1 MGEAGRLDHDQRPDQ
16 KTKIFDWKTK
26 KMKLQVLMNLIFT
39 ISFQIHA
46 TPLPQ
51 DTGSSLGGLFGSLL
65 VGLGERAVQEGL
77 ADRVQELGLAGGQ
90 AVVESSII
98 SQLQDQAVDSAISGG
113 SRVAGTVGNQV
124 VSNLPSREQVMD
136 QVVSNLPSTDAVAE
150 QVVANLPTTDD
161 VASELPPAEQVIETL
176 PRGQI
181 IDQVRGSLPSA
192 EQVVEQ
198 VGPNLPTAQQI
209 GGQLLNLFG

>member
-51 DTGSSLGGLFGSLL
+51 DTGSSLGGLFGSVL
-65 VGLGERAVQEGL
+65 VGVGERAVQEGL

-90 AVVESSII
+90 AVVESGII

-113 SRVAGTVGNQV
+113 SRAAGTVGN
-124 VSNLPSREQVMD
+124 

-150 QVVANLPTTDD
+150 QVVANLPTTND
-161 VASELPPAEQVIETL
+161 VASVLPSSDQVANQVVSNLPTSDQVVDALPPAEQVIETL
-176 PRGQI
+176 PRDQI

-192 EQVVEQ
+192 
-198 VGPNLPTAQQI
+198 QQI
-209 GGQLLNLFG
+209 GGQLLNFFG

>member
-1 MGEAGRLDHDQRPDQ
+1 
-16 KTKIFDWKTK
+16 
-26 KMKLQVLMNLIFT
+26 MKLQLLMNLIFT

-90 AVVESSII
+90 AVVESGII

-113 SRVAGTVGNQV
+113 SRAAGTVGNQV
-124 VSNLPSREQVMD
+124 VSNLPSREQVVD

-161 VASELPPAEQVIETL
+161 VASVLPSSDQVANQVVSNLPTSDQVVDALPPAEQVIETL
-176 PRGQI
+176 PRDQI

-198 VGPNLPTAQQI
+198 VGPNLPTAEQI

>member
-1 MGEAGRLDHDQRPDQ
+1 
-16 KTKIFDWKTK
+16 
-26 KMKLQVLMNLIFT
+26 MNLIFT

-51 DTGSSLGGLFGSLL
+51 DTGSSLGGLFGSVL

-90 AVVESSII
+90 AV
-98 SQLQDQAVDSAISGG
+98 DSAISGG
-113 SRVAGTVGNQV
+113 SRAAGTVGNQV
-124 VSNLPSREQVMD
+124 VSNLPSREQVVD

-161 VASELPPAEQVIETL
+161 VASVLPSSDQVANQVVSNLPTNDQVVDALPPAEQVIESL
-176 PRGQI
+176 PRDQI

-198 VGPNLPTAQQI
+198 VGPNLPTAEQ
-209 GGQLLNLFG
+209 